1 MYDEPSA
8 ISYQFNVIWGMFI
21 NTLTNELEE
30 CNGAVVI
37 KSSMIELLEAVV
49 AVLVMCFLKNFKL
62 LPTIVVVVVV
72 VVDIVFKFTI

>member
-21 NTLTNELEE
+21 YALTNELGE
-30 CNGAVVI
+30 CNRAVVI
-37 KSSMIELLEAVV
+37 KSSIIELLEAVV

-62 LPTIVVVVVV
+62 LPTIVVVVFVTVV
-72 VVDIVFKFTI
+72 LKFTT